1 MSEEAKIIFSFNGI
15 EVHIQCTLE
24 DKIKDICKK
33 YATKIDN
40 NINSLL
46 FLYGGNQMNMELKFK
61 EQASSIDIYN
71 KEMNVLVYKNENN
84 DDFICPNCNKK
95 IKLNTEKI
103 DEIILI
109 NNNIKDII
117 NGIKFT
123 IDNIIKLSKDNNISF
138 PLKNINIIV
147 NTINEDINKNNDK
160 LKKLLNE
167 NNKLNEINEVL
178 NKEIK
183 YDNGRYVGQ
192 VVNGKMEGKGIYY
205 CNDGDRYEGDFK
217 NDKFEGKGICYCNDE
232 PWKGDRY
239 EGDFKND
246 KSEGKGIYY
255 FKNGDRYEGDWKNGK
270 MEGKGIY
277 YYNNG
282 DRYEGDWK
290 NDKKEGKGIY
300 YYKNGNREMGDWK
313 DDKEIGKHVILYN
326 NGEVKIENY

>member
-1 MSEEAKIIFSFNGI
+1 MCIFYFIKMSEEAKIIFSFNGI

-138 PLKNINIIV
+138 QLKNINIIV
-147 NTINEDINKNNDK
+147 NTINEDINKNNEK

-192 VVNGKMEGKGIYY
+192 VVNDKAEGKGIYY
-205 CNDGDRYEGDFK
+205 CKNGNRYEGDFKNDKREGKGIYYFKSGDRYEGDFK
-217 NDKFEGKGICYCNDE
+217 NDKI
-232 PWKGDRY
+232 
-239 EGDFKND
+239 
-246 KSEGKGIYY
+246 
-255 FKNGDRYEGDWKNGK
+255 
-270 MEGKGIY
+270 EGKGIY

-282 DRYEGDWK
+282 DRHEGD
-290 NDKKEGKGIY
+290 Y
-300 YYKNGNREMGDWK
+300 K
-313 DDKEIGKHVILYN
+313 DDKREGEGIMYYNSGNRRMGDYSNDEPIGKHIILT
-326 NGEVKIENY
+326 KIGNVRTEYYEM